1 MANKFLNWIDRVA
14 LPVAGFVAVTS
25 TILMCAIIVARLFF
39 KF

>member
-1 MANKFLNWIDRVA
+1 MSNKFLNWIDRVG

-25 TILMCAIIVARLFF
+25 TFLMAAIIVARLLF